1 MIKEQGSKIAN
12 LTSQYAL
19 KQIIDHILN
28 NSSSCIDLL
37 FTSQPN
43 LVMGSGFHSLLHS
56 NCHHQVI
63 YGRFSLI
70 IYYPPP
76 MNIKSG
82 IIK

>member
-63 YGRFSLI
+63 YGRFSLK